1 MPPTIAAGLRE
12 KDNSATAVGHST
24 AVSSG
29 SRVNYRLF
37 MSVLSPQMSS
47 SKLVCL
53 KSSQLSTESSQLSRK
68 SRLLF
73 AGNGELL
80 AKRSVTNQRAPQP
93 FLLRRVETCQC
104 PDVLMPRTRPDS
116 APFIGTS
123 HRTSRK
129 HHNSSSKKSLHAHRK
144 TFSAALA
151 TFLHPSRLR
160 LYYLILRSLASCKK
174 FVSLPKQQTYY
185 SLIFP
190 L

>member
-1 MPPTIAAGLRE
+1 MSPTIAAGLRE
-12 KDNSATAVGHST
+12 KDDSATAVGHST
-24 AVSSG
+24 AVLSG
-29 SRVNYRLF
+29 SRVNLPLF
-37 MSVLSPQMSS
+37 IRALFPQMSS

-53 KSSQLSTESSQLSRK
+53 KSSQLSRK

-73 AGNGELL
+73 AGSGELL

-93 FLLRRVETCQC
+93 FPLRRVETCQC
-104 PDVLMPRTRPDS
+104 PDMLIPRTRPDS
-116 APFIGTS
+116 APLIGTS

-129 HHNSSSKKSLHAHRK
+129 HHNLSCKKSLHAHRK
-144 TFSAALA
+144 TFSTELV

>member
-1 MPPTIAAGLRE
+1 MSPTIAAGLRE
-12 KDNSATAVGHST
+12 KDDSATAVGHST

-29 SRVNYRLF
+29 SRVNFPLF
-37 MSVLSPQMSS
+37 IRALSPQMSS

-73 AGNGELL
+73 AGSGELL

-93 FLLRRVETCQC
+93 FPLRRVETCQC

-116 APFIGTS
+116 APLIGTS

-129 HHNSSSKKSLHAHRK
+129 HHNLSCKKSLHAHRK
-144 TFSAALA
+144 TFSAALG

-160 LYYLILRSLASCKK
+160 LYYLSCEASRAAKSSYLCPNNKRIT
-174 FVSLPKQQTYY
+174 L
-185 SLIFP
+185 
-190 L
+190 